1 MTTGKTIALT
11 RWTLWLPIKKKK
23 KSPFIK
29 LIQSGTLSSTGPSNG
44 QLEASPIARAHWH
57 YSNYPIIICSACLSC
72 FTHSFPRIL
81 KTKVE
86 TPTLS
91 SHICLPAHFS
101 QVFLCLMGH
110 VSSFQAAVSIEKKN
124 YPSLQSFLCLC
135 VLLYLLKT
143 SPGYISGILW
153 ILSGNLSFFS
163 P

>member
-1 MTTGKTIALT
+1 MDFVT
-11 RWTLWLPIKKKK
+11 PHQKKK

-110 VSSFQAAVSIEKKN
+110 VSSFQAAVSIEKKK
-124 YPSLQSFLCLC
+124 LSFIAIIFVSLCL
-135 VLLYLLKT
+135 T
-143 SPGYISGILW
+143 
-153 ILSGNLSFFS
+153 LSTQNKSWVHFWNTLNFKW
-163 P
+163 